1 MKKSLLERF
10 TAKYV
15 KHENGCWNWVASLHW
30 RGYGQISVNGTPERA
45 HRLSWILHNGSV
57 PDGFYVLHK
66 CDNRRCVNPAHLF
79 LGTPK
84 DNSQDMARKGRST
97 RGEKSSSAKLTEAQ
111 AREIKASPEKG
122 VVLAKKYGV
131 RPNTI
136 TRIKTGAR
144 WGHL

>member
-1 MKKSLLERF
+1 
-10 TAKYV
+10 
-15 KHENGCWNWVASLHW
+15 
-30 RGYGQISVNGTPERA
+30 
-45 HRLSWILHNGSV
+45 LHNGSV